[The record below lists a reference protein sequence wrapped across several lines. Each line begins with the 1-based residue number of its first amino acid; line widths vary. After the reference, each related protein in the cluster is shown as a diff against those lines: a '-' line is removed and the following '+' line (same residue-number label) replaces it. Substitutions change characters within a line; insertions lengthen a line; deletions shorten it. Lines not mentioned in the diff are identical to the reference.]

1 MISTGTK
8 TKAPFSLE
16 MPEDLDYSNG
26 SMASTDPAVSEWIH
40 FDSNGNTDADIQH
53 DPPSHFFSVF

>member
-16 MPEDLDYSNG
+16 MPEDLDYSSG

-40 FDSNGNTDADIQH
+40 FDANRKTDADIQNV
-53 DPPSHFFSVF
+53 PQSHYFSVF